1 MCQDYLAI
9 HYTQATFSHVLSTF
23 STPIKYVQKINKFN
37 KDLYMYMCHQL
48 PRHWTCPLTITCLA
62 INIETVSIITRAKER
77 ANTIVAILITPINI
91 NCTLILICM

>member
-23 STPIKYVQKINKFN
+23 STPIKYVQKINK
-37 KDLYMYMCHQL
+37 DLYMRHQL

-62 INIETVSIITRAKER
+62 INIEPVSIITRAKE
-77 ANTIVAILITPINI
+77 
-91 NCTLILICM
+91 